1 MKIITHP
8 ILQRTLLF
16 FLLLMAKLSSFGQ
29 GKVVI
34 NEYMPWSACGTTSEF
49 IELLNFGPGPVDISC
64 YIVTNGQ
71 YAVTIPPK
79 TILLPGQYYV
89 LAGQDILPAG
99 CGNIDSAVQV
109 QLNWTTCNCTDK
121 PVPTTGDG
129 FMRDGG
135 GANEKV
141 ILLNP
146 NLKVIDA
153 VTRNLPVSASTTI
166 TTPTL
171 ADGCTGKTFNLDDMA
186 INYEVLGMATGKT
199 NSFARQVD
207 GDCGWVKTPQQSAHA
222 PNKTGSTSSV
232 LYDLTFTQALDCG
245 SGGSVSIN
253 VNGSSVSSLFPMNYT
268 LAYDSNN
275 DGIYD
280 FSDQYISGTDNTA
293 PTINI
298 SGLKAGRYNITVSS
312 AMDCNLRTF
321 PLTILPCYPVLPVQL
336 ISFNITNNT
345 NNQAVVNWSLAAT
358 ENLQKVNIEQST
370 DGVLFTTAATI
381 EGNSTGAKSYRYTI
395 DHPATYYRL
404 HIYNK
409 DGSSTFSPVI
419 TITNKDGFA
428 LNKLWPNPV
437 KDIVYADIYSP
448 TGRSVTYT
456 IYTMQNTVA
465 AEGRL
470 QLHPGKNTLP
480 ISVAQLPAG
489 TYQLIIRGADNI
501 PPILFRFV
509 K

>member
-1 MKIITHP
+1 M
-8 ILQRTLLF
+8 F
-16 FLLLMAKLSSFGQ
+16 SLLLLAKLSSFGQ

-34 NEYMPWSACGTTSEF
+34 NEYMPWSGCSTTSEF
-49 IELLNFGPGPVDISC
+49 IELFNFGPGPADISC

-79 TILLPGQYYV
+79 TTILPGQYYV
-89 LAGQDILPAG
+89 LAGQDVLPAG
-99 CGNIDSAVQV
+99 CGNIDSAVKV

-129 FMRDGG
+129 LMRDGG

-146 NLKVIDA
+146 DLKVIDA
-153 VTRNLPVSASTTI
+153 VTRSLPVSASTTI

-171 ADGCTGKTFNLDDMA
+171 ANGCTGKTFNLNDMA

-245 SGGSVSIN
+245 GSGGSVSIH
-253 VNGSSVSSLFPMNYT
+253 VNGTNVSSLFPMNYT

-275 DGIYD
+275 DGTYD
-280 FSDQYISGTDNTA
+280 FNDQYVYGTDDTP

-312 AMDCNLRTF
+312 ALDCNLRTF

-336 ISFNITNNT
+336 VSF
-345 NNQAVVNWSLAAT
+345 QATTSTGNEQILNWTLNST
-358 ENLQKVNIEQST
+358 ENLQKIIIEQSK
-370 DGVLFTTAATI
+370 DGVSFAEAATI
-381 EGNSTGAKSYRYTI
+381 AASSTGTKSYRYPVSITY
-395 DHPATYYRL
+395 TYYRL
-404 HIYNK
+404 HIYNR
-409 DGSSTFSPVI
+409 DGGSFYSPVI
-419 TITNKDGFA
+419 TIQLQDSFA
-428 LNKLWPNPV
+428 INKLWPNPV
-437 KDIVYADIYSP
+437 KDRVSVELYAPVD
-448 TGRSVTYT
+448 GLFTYE
-456 IYTMQNTVA
+456 IYTLKNTIA
-465 AEGRL
+465 AEGKV
-470 QLHPGKNTLP
+470 QLHSGKNTLSIAVNQLPSGIYQLVFRSQKAVP
-480 ISVAQLPAG
+480 IS
-489 TYQLIIRGADNI
+489 
-501 PPILFRFV
+501 FRFV